1 MLSTNVLTD
10 AVGLYSGQMGFTL
23 PLLTIPGRNGLDMN
37 VAIAYGGNVAAQA
50 ATWNRSAPT
59 GVLGLGW
66 SIPAESIAAP
76 AGQAAAPGERSYT
89 FLGGANGGPLVATGT
104 NAAGLLTFALANYA
118 FWAITYDPLRER
130 WTIVKENGD
139 TWIYGDTASGRST
152 VQWGVAWGNW
162 RGASNRT
169 LNQVQVAV
177 AWNLNAITNRFGDTI
192 TYSYTNVNVPVA
204 AADGLLY
211 TQASYL
217 AGITGVGGERALFT
231 YGDKQSVEYQDPH
244 TDPPPPDPYQ
254 DRFET
259 KYLASIQLSGS
270 DGQSLGSFSFLYGP
284 TPANPTFLG
293 SGQLSK
299 RLLLAIERAYPDGGS
314 MPNPKFAYYTAAGTG
329 ALYGSLQMVTLATGG
344 TATYTY
350 GEATPACSARDLAI
364 APPSVGGTTYT
375 LPTFHFENGYTVAT
389 WLATAGST
397 TSMQVTAY
405 TWDGRWLAAD
415 LGTVP
420 LANAAAYD
428 TTTVATAADLFAIY
442 ASGQTHLF
450 YRNVA
455 RAGEWIQPSSGGNA
469 WFSPPIAATSPT
481 QLAAGTG
488 YAALLDTVAGV
499 LYRYDWNGIAWQDA
513 VTLALNASGASA
525 VYAVAATGA
534 AITAVSAATDQT
546 GTVAPN
552 AYVMQRGATGTWG
565 TTVRALAAVPG
576 PVTAVSL
583 FAGEAF
589 SVLRTRSVRGATAQ
603 TTYGAFWWSPDG
615 TSVQSTIWTT
625 TSAASTSVPGDP
637 LIRGSLV
644 AIDQMTWRF
653 NGVSWIYK
661 DIGTIGFTSG
671 QTVEFI
677 SVGFDQM
684 LRRIHTSGAT
694 PYTFDLVT
702 YNPATEQW
710 SIPAGMSS
718 ALATALYA
726 STASNSTTQPSSY
739 VIFESGLYAQNP
751 DGSWTKGADLPGAA
765 NATDIASFQ
774 LTPLYLAY
782 QTGSGT
788 GSQATVVSFLQ
799 NGTVQQ
805 PPGSITLTGQQ
816 IYIPG
821 EPASALVGATAFVSY
836 TGTYAGGPATLTL
849 HRAVGWNVQGAQTLP
864 VVTQVTLDAGYPQD
878 AGVNGPVITTFTFE
892 NAAATVNSSGTAPQ
906 FNKASVLG
914 GTANPASAPN
924 GTEITY
930 FFNGLTGTGS
940 EAPLLPYP
948 VDAAQTNAPASYS
961 LAAGTAY
968 ASVTLDTAGT
978 TVRQGAQYWWI
989 TTLQLGTLA
998 MGAYARLRQT
1008 SSTLAGVTATTQ
1020 TAYST
1025 FTGLPATAT
1034 AYNYLADGSLAATA
1048 SAFTY
1053 FWEKYDTA
1061 RSLNLLTPVV
1071 QTVVSAITDPLGTPV
1086 TTVVGDS
1093 VITWKDNWGFGGG
1106 AWAPYQTFRSTS
1118 AAAPAFDNWNGGT
1131 PASGWLLTGTVTARD
1146 ANGLVVALSNV
1157 DASITS
1163 TMYDRDCLK
1172 TVAAGANADIT
1183 ADELSWLGFEPY
1195 EPLNGWGWTGSGT
1208 LWDFV
1213 TTTDYHTGTQS
1224 LLIPPVTSGTTGPLL
1239 VMQPAS
1245 QQTAYVFGC
1254 WGVVSPTF
1262 TAGAAQWTIAVMKAS
1277 DNTPIANAVAPID
1290 MSGAKNVWTYFQKV
1304 IDLVAI
1310 RTAAGLA
1317 ADVEL
1322 YISIQG
1328 TNTDPNAQYCYVDE
1342 LRFSP
1347 LQCAFAATVYDPVSQ
1362 LPTAQI
1368 GTDGQSVRT
1377 VYDNC
1382 QRAFASVGPLE
1393 RVNSITATS
1402 FSRSLTGTDPEN
1414 DRFNPDFPNSVLT
1427 LTTTGD
1433 SSYEDFHNPNPAD
1446 WILTP
1451 QAQWALG
1458 GGRLEYTGTSG
1469 TVLAATA
1476 VLNATALENFAASVR
1491 VTRKPG
1497 ATPASVGL
1505 GDGYT
1510 YMLWVEEGVQAWR
1523 LVQDTGTQTIV
1534 LAEND
1539 WLGFSEEWIF
1549 TIVDNFVTCYAGGM
1563 EIFSA
1568 ATTAPATPPANYGR
1582 VTLSLDQPGW
1592 FDDLLVLA
1600 EPRVSMAFADGM
1612 GGTTQQISIEGVN
1625 VSQVTSYPTLSSG
1638 QFLDSLGRPSVVRDP
1653 LTSPVSVKT
1662 PGTGLRRSEGDD
1674 PPPPPPTLIEGDQD
1688 VYLTDEEGN
1697 ARSIGDYLA
1706 GGADGKEYTSYTY
1719 ELSPLG
1725 RVLTTVAPHA
1735 SAADPTLFTTTN
1747 AYGGTATLGAALHGE
1762 TLVGEMPLD
1771 GADAPGDPPPANTF
1785 YVTVQSSIQSSNA
1798 DDTQRLRID
1807 RTTITDIAGRTLRV
1821 SVGWATLQKS
1831 GSQYTV
1837 TATGT
1842 SRITE
1847 YQYDTSGN
1855 LATVRLPNWFN
1866 PPAGSSA
1873 GSWTIQS
1880 TYTFE
1885 GLLASRTAPD
1895 SGTTTYLYDNA
1906 GRMRFC
1912 MDANGAAASPN
1923 IITYTK
1929 YDALGRTT
1937 ETGFIQDANYNWGTD
1952 GAALAAKANTPA
1964 FPIVDPAMSSNPN
1977 YAAGAWAKRR
1987 TYDFNGDVNARYV
2000 AGRLWQTQINNGAN
2014 PDYERL
2020 AYDAFGNVVTR
2031 TTRVNGYAATDY
2043 SFGYTYNN
2051 QDGVATIT
2059 YPDLAGTGS
2068 PMIVG
2073 YSYDML
2079 GRIASVDRV
2088 QPPPSTTVD
2097 AGYYATYSYGYQGT
2111 LATERLN
2118 NGQGAGNVIPRTYS
2132 YNERGLLTGI
2142 DDPYLSET
2150 LGYSGGYSG
2159 SAYYDGQIAAAG
2171 VQYKASTA
2179 WTAAPTPY
2187 TYTYGYDPVGQLTV
2201 AQCSLGESMSVAL
2214 GTNGANG
2221 YDANGNILSMTR
2233 GATQNSYSYAASG
2246 GAPPVNNRVR
2256 SITSAVNVAMNF
2268 DTGTPAGD
2276 CLSDWCWYASNGGPS
2291 GPSLITTNPHSAPNC
2306 LQMPGGSLGHYN
2318 VLAYTNYLAPL
2329 GNYALGYWTRTDAGF
2344 ATAIG
2349 PAGWYLTLYGTSG
2362 PLAEVLV
2369 ASVTASDAWT
2379 QGNTPINVAAIAA
2392 SLGLGAT
2399 LSYAT
2404 LELRNYRRPAG
2415 PQTGPA
2421 LYVDDITLTASQ
2433 AAPDY
2438 GYNGNGAITQAM
2450 ARNLFAITYGTT
2462 VPLTASVQLGSASGN
2477 RVTYAYGAADQR
2489 TLAVLGSADGSQTL
2503 TKSLQLGGGL
2513 RPLAT
2518 QTVNTAPGTTTTAY
2532 SVYGSGGLI
2541 AVQRGTT
2548 TEFVL
2553 NDHLGSTRVSVNAAN
2568 GQATSSLDYLP
2579 FGTEWRTSG
2588 APPTPYLFTGQQ
2600 YDSETALYN
2609 YGARMYDTDLGRFYA
2624 TDPAGQYP
2632 SPYTYCGNDP
2642 VNLNDPTGELS
2653 TSAMVAILGVIASGL
2668 WNLWNQ
2674 WDDVHSIATGA
2685 GYFGAGAA
2693 SGVVMSAVN
2702 IPLYHLSTWVGATT
2716 IPGGFLYGSTS
2727 GAFAGF
2733 LQNGL
2738 NNMVRTGNVSF
2749 AAFTENGL
2757 NAATSGGIVGGV
2769 IGGATAIVG
2778 NWAGRNAQA
2787 NFVQPPASAP
2797 VGRADRYQW
2806 STWTRFFYE
2815 PTGTY
2820 AIGQDAT
2827 QGMRETGWLAH
2838 QTVVHVHPPM
2848 RSGLVRTSTVTTWAQ
2863 RFFDFDHIF
2872 CQRFFRESELLRY
2885 YGNAGMNLMPTSQ
2898 HFNRVT
2904 LEANIATWRRGAGY
2918 PIEQYIQRAIIRG
2931 SWIAFNAGF
2940 QLGGAALV
2948 GYAAYNATGVEQEL

>member
-37 VAIAYGGNVAAQA
+37 VAIAYGGNVAEQA
-50 ATWNRSAPT
+50 TTWNRTAPT

-76 AGQAAAPGERSYT
+76 AGQAVAPGERSYS

-104 NAAGLLTFALANYA
+104 NAAGLLTFAPANYA
-118 FWAITYDPLRER
+118 FWTITYDPLRER
-130 WTIVKENGD
+130 WEIVKENGD
-139 TWIYGDTASGRST
+139 TWIYGDAASGRNT

-162 RGASNRT
+162 CGSSNRT
-169 LNQVQVAV
+169 LNQEQMAV
-177 AWNLNAITNRFGDTI
+177 AWNLSAITNRFGDTI
-192 TYSYTNVNVPVA
+192 TYSYTNVNVPVSA
-204 AADGLLY
+204 ANGLIY

-217 AGITGVGGERALFT
+217 AGITGVGGEQALFR

-259 KYLASIQLSGS
+259 KYLASIELTDGNGQQLGT
-270 DGQSLGSFSFLYGP
+270 FSFLYGP
-284 TPANPTFLG
+284 TPENPTFLG

-299 RLLLAIERAYPDGGS
+299 RLLLAIERTYPGGGS
-314 MPNPKFAYYTAAGTG
+314 TPNPKFAYYTASGTG
-329 ALYGSLQMVTLATGG
+329 SLYGSLKTVTPATGG

-350 GEATPACSARDLAI
+350 GQATPACSARDMAV

-375 LPTFHFENGYTVAT
+375 LPQFHFENGYTVAT

-397 TSMQVTAY
+397 SAMQVTAY

-415 LGTVP
+415 LGTIP

-428 TTTVATAADLFAIY
+428 TTTVATASDLFAIFS
-442 ASGQTHLF
+442 SGQTHLF
-450 YRNVA
+450 HRNVA

-469 WFSPPIAATSPT
+469 WFSPPIATTSPT

-488 YAALLDTVAGV
+488 YAVLLDTVAGI

-513 VTLALNASGASA
+513 VTLALNASGTNA
-525 VYAVAATGA
+525 VYAVAAAGA
-534 AITAVSAATDQT
+534 AITAISAATDQP
-546 GTVAPN
+546 GGVAPN
-552 AYVMQRGATGTWG
+552 AYVMQRAITGTWA
-565 TTVRALAAVPG
+565 TTVRALGSVPG

-583 FAGEAF
+583 FAGGAF
-589 SVLRTRSVRGATAQ
+589 SVLRTRSVRGSTAQ
-603 TTYGAFWWSPDG
+603 TTYGAFWWSTDG
-615 TSVQSTIWTT
+615 SDVQSAIWTT
-625 TSAASTSVPGDP
+625 ASAASTSVPSDP
-637 LIRGSLV
+637 VIRGSLV
-644 AIDQMTWRF
+644 AVDQMTWRF

-661 DIGTIGFTSG
+661 DIATIDFTSG
-671 QTVEFI
+671 ETVEFV

-684 LRRIHTSGAT
+684 LRRIHTGGAT
-694 PYTFDLVT
+694 PYTYDLVT

-710 SIPAGMSS
+710 SVPAGMSG

-726 STASNSTTQPSSY
+726 STASNSATQPSSY
-739 VIFESGLYAQNP
+739 VIFESALYAQNP
-751 DGSWTKGADLPGAA
+751 DGTWTKGADLAGAA

-782 QTGSGT
+782 QTGTGT
-788 GSQATVVSFLQ
+788 GSQATVVSFLH

-805 PPGSITLTGQQ
+805 APGAITLAGQQ

-821 EPASALVGATAFVSY
+821 QPASTLVGATTFVGY
-836 TGTYAGGPATLTL
+836 TGTWASGPTALTL
-849 HRAVGWNVQGAQTLP
+849 HRAVGWNVLGTQTLP
-864 VVTQVTLDAGYPQD
+864 VVTQVTVDTGYPQE
-878 AGVNGPVITTFTFE
+878 AGVNGPVITSYTFE
-892 NAAATVNSSGTAPQ
+892 NAAATVNPAGTTPQ

-924 GTEITY
+924 GTETTY

-940 EAPLLPYP
+940 EAPLMAYP

-968 ASVTLDTAGT
+968 ASVTLDTAGA

-989 TTLQLGTLA
+989 ATMQLGSLG
-998 MGAYARLRQT
+998 MGAYTRLRQT
-1008 SSTLAGVTATTQ
+1008 TSTLAGVTATAQ
-1020 TAYST
+1020 TAFSDL
-1025 FTGLPATAT
+1025 TGLPTTAT

-1048 SAFTY
+1048 STFTY
-1053 FWEKYDTA
+1053 FWQKYDPT

-1071 QTVVSAITDPLGTPV
+1071 ETVVNAITDPLGTPV
-1086 TTVVGDS
+1086 TTVVSDN
-1093 VITWKDNWGFGGG
+1093 VATWKDDWGFGGG
-1106 AWAPYQTFRSTS
+1106 KWAPYQTFRSTS
-1118 AAAPAFDNWNGGT
+1118 AAAPAFTNWSGGT
-1131 PASGWLLTGTVTARD
+1131 PASGWILTGTVTARD
-1146 ANGLVVALSNV
+1146 ACGLVVAMSNV
-1157 DASITS
+1157 DASVAS
-1163 TMYDRDCLK
+1163 TIYDRDRLK

-1183 ADELSWLGFEPY
+1183 AGELSYLGFEPY
-1195 EPLNGWGWTGSGT
+1195 ETLNGWGWAGSGA

-1213 TTTDYHTGTQS
+1213 TTADYHTGTQS
-1224 LLIPPVTSGTTGPLL
+1224 LLIPPVTAGTTGPVL
-1239 VMQPAS
+1239 VMQPGS
-1245 QQTAYVFGC
+1245 QQAAYVFGC

-1262 TAGAAQWTIAVMKAS
+1262 TAGDAQWTIAVMKAS
-1277 DNTPIANAVAPID
+1277 DNTAIPGAVAPID

-1377 VYDNC
+1377 VYDSC
-1382 QRAFASVGPLE
+1382 QRPFASVGPLE

-1402 FSRSLTGTDPEN
+1402 FSRSLTDA
-1414 DRFNPDFPNSVLT
+1414 DQFDPDFPNSRLT
-1427 LTTTGD
+1427 LTTAGD

-1451 QAQWALG
+1451 QAQWTLG

-1476 VLNATALENFAASVR
+1476 VLNATALANFAASVR
-1491 VTRKPG
+1491 VTRKTG

-1523 LVQDTGTQTIV
+1523 LVQDTGTQTVV

-1539 WLGFSEEWIF
+1539 WLGYSDEWIF
-1549 TIVDNFVTCYAGGM
+1549 TIMDNFVTCYAGGV

-1568 ATTAPATPPANYGR
+1568 PTTAPGTPPANYGR

-1600 EPRVSMAFADGM
+1600 EPQITVAFADGM
-1612 GGTTQQISIEGVN
+1612 GGNTQQISIEGVN
-1625 VSQVTSYPTLSSG
+1625 VSETTTYPTLTSG

-1662 PGTGLRRSEGDD
+1662 PGTGLQLAEGDD
-1674 PPPPPPTLIEGDQD
+1674 PPPPTLIEGNQD
-1688 VYLTDEEGN
+1688 VYLTDEDGN
-1697 ARSIGDYLA
+1697 ARSIAAYLA
-1706 GGADGKEYTSYTY
+1706 GGTEGKEYTSYTY

-1735 SAADPTLFTTTN
+1735 SAADATLYTTTN
-1747 AYGGTATLGAALHGE
+1747 AYGGTATLGAALLGGAPMGE
-1762 TLVGEMPLD
+1762 
-1771 GADAPGDPPPANTF
+1771 AGDPPGPANTF
-1785 YVTVQSSIQSSNA
+1785 YVTVQSAIQSSNA

-1807 RTTITDIAGRTLRV
+1807 RTAITDVAGRVLQE

-1842 SRITE
+1842 SRITQ
-1847 YQYDTSGN
+1847 YLYDTVGN
-1855 LATVRLPNWFN
+1855 LVTVRLPNWFN
-1866 PPAGSSA
+1866 PPSGSSA
-1873 GSWTIQS
+1873 DSWVVQS

-1885 GLLASRTAPD
+1885 GLPASQTTPD
-1895 SGTTTYLYDNA
+1895 SGTTRFLYDNA
-1906 GRMRFC
+1906 GRLRFR

-1923 IITYTK
+1923 IVTYTK
-1929 YDALGRTT
+1929 YDALGRTI
-1937 ETGFIQDANYNWGTD
+1937 ETGYIQDATYNWGTD

-1977 YAAGAWAKRR
+1977 YAAGAWAKRL
-1987 TYDFNGDVNARYV
+1987 TYDFNGDVNALYV
-2000 AGRLWQTQINNGAN
+2000 IGRLWQTQINNGAN

-2020 AYDAFGNVVTR
+2020 AYDASGNIVTR

-2051 QDGVATIT
+2051 QDAVATIT
-2059 YPDLAGTGS
+2059 YPDLAGSGS
-2068 PMIVG
+2068 QMIVG

-2079 GRIASVDRV
+2079 GRMASVDRV

-2097 AGYYATYSYGYQGT
+2097 VGYYATYSYDYQGM
-2111 LATERLN
+2111 LATEQLN
-2118 NGQGAGNVIPRTYS
+2118 NGQGTANAIPRTFS
-2132 YNERGLLTGI
+2132 YDERGLLTGI
-2142 DDPYLSET
+2142 DDPFLTET
-2150 LGYSGGYSG
+2150 LGYNGGYNG
-2159 SAYYDGQIAAAG
+2159 SAYYDGQIAATEL
-2171 VQYKASTA
+2171 QYKASSA
-2179 WTAAPTPY
+2179 WAAPPDPY
-2187 TYTYGYDPVGQLTV
+2187 TYAYAYDPVGQLTV
-2201 AQCSLGESMSVAL
+2201 AACSLGDSMSVAL
-2214 GTNGANG
+2214 GTNGAGG

-2233 GATQNSYSYAASG
+2233 GATLNTYSYAASG
-2246 GAPPVNNRVR
+2246 GGAPVNDRVR
-2256 SITSAVNVAMNF
+2256 NITSAVNVAMNF
-2268 DTGTPAGD
+2268 DTGTPSGG
-2276 CLSDWCWYASNGGPS
+2276 CLGDWCWYASNGGPS
-2291 GPSLITTNPHSAPNC
+2291 GPSLSTTNPHSAPNC
-2306 LQMPGGSLGHYN
+2306 LLMPGGSLGHYN

-2329 GNYALGYWTRTDAGF
+2329 GNYVLGCWTRTDAGF

-2349 PAGWYLTLYGTSG
+2349 PAGWYLTLYGTAG
-2362 PLAEVLV
+2362 VLAEVLV
-2369 ASVTASDAWT
+2369 ASVAASDGWT
-2379 QGNTPINVAAIAA
+2379 QANTPINMASIAA

-2404 LELRNYRRPAG
+2404 LELRNYKRPTG

-2438 GYNGNGAITQAM
+2438 GYNSNGAITQAM
-2450 ARNLFAITYGTT
+2450 ARNLYAITYGAT
-2462 VPLTASVQLGSASGN
+2462 VPLTASVQLGSATGN

-2489 TLAVLGSADGSQTL
+2489 TLATVANADGSQT
-2503 TKSLQLGGGL
+2503 TGRSLQLGGGL

-2518 QTVNTAPGTTTTAY
+2518 QTADIASGTTTSAY
-2532 SVYGSGGLI
+2532 YVYGSGGPI
-2541 AVQRGTT
+2541 ALQRGTT
-2548 TEFVL
+2548 TEFIL
-2553 NDHLGSTRVSVNAAN
+2553 SDHLGSTRVSVNAATR
-2568 GQATSSLDYLP
+2568 QATSSLDYLP
-2579 FGTEWRTSG
+2579 FGTAWRTSG
-2588 APPTPYLFTGQQ
+2588 APSTPYLFTGQQ

-2624 TDPAGQYP
+2624 TDPAAQYP
-2632 SPYTYCGNDP
+2632 SPYVYVGNNP
-2642 VNLNDPTGELS
+2642 ISLVDPTGTVS
-2653 TSAMVAILGVIASGL
+2653 TRLRKIIDKYWDDDSWDDFFIVEKLFDIGNKTLLNEYYQDVLPNEIWRKMYNRTEISAAFGRNDDDRLANFTKTLSAMPDINVNNTVIFYEQFAGQSLGRFGKWETRDTFLQFIRNAMSVSDRIYVNLEGL
-2668 WNLWNQ
+2668 LRET
-2674 WDDVHSIATGA
+2674 VV
-2685 GYFGAGAA
+2685 GAA
-2693 SGVVMSAVN
+2693 FRSPESIIYYYNRVNGV
-2702 IPLYHLSTWVGATT
+2702 T
-2716 IPGGFLYGSTS
+2716 
-2727 GAFAGF
+2727 
-2733 LQNGL
+2733 LQ
-2738 NNMVRTGNVSF
+2738 T
-2749 AAFTENGL
+2749 L
-2757 NAATSGGIVGGV
+2757 NATSVHTIDALLAGSKSEIYGNAEDGWLGKLLPSIFGRKPFVTLDYLFLPGHTAWELATIVSTPEFSNKTKFYNQ
-2769 IGGATAIVG
+2769 TAFYSFEEYRALIMPP
-2778 NWAGRNAQA
+2778 
-2787 NFVQPPASAP
+2787 PPAS
-2797 VGRADRYQW
+2797 
-2806 STWTRFFYE
+2806 S
-2815 PTGTY
+2815 
-2820 AIGQDAT
+2820 
-2827 QGMRETGWLAH
+2827 
-2838 QTVVHVHPPM
+2838 
-2848 RSGLVRTSTVTTWAQ
+2848 
-2863 RFFDFDHIF
+2863 
-2872 CQRFFRESELLRY
+2872 
-2885 YGNAGMNLMPTSQ
+2885 
-2898 HFNRVT
+2898 
-2904 LEANIATWRRGAGY
+2904 
-2918 PIEQYIQRAIIRG
+2918 
-2931 SWIAFNAGF
+2931 
-2940 QLGGAALV
+2940 GGADK
-2948 GYAAYNATGVEQEL
+2948 TEL